1 MMISRMLAGAVVA
14 LALCG
19 AAQAQGHQAQGLHAP
34 GLGDCAWSNLSG
46 AERSRVIEAYQRDAS
61 TAETVLRAL
70 DPQIQAAAAHCMAY
84 RGTPASW
91 VQAATG
97 AEAIQAS
104 MAAALLHEKNL
115 DRKTLDAAW
124 TAAPADAKA
133 CIRAAAAKSLGLPRP
148 ACAHPKASAW
158 LLRRLGIPAGVSP
171 VGRHAYLYFTAK
183 AHTEYIDKRVAK
195 FAAGGAQPAKTEPE
209 GS

>member
-1 MMISRMLAGAVVA
+1 MISRMLAGAVVA

-19 AAQAQGHQAQGLHAP
+19 AAQAQGLHAQGHQAQ

-70 DPQIQAAAAHCMAY
+70 DPQIQAAAARCEAH
-84 RGTPASW
+84 RGTPAAW
-91 VQAATG
+91 VQIATG

-104 MAAALLHEKNL
+104 MAAALHQERGL
-115 DRKTLDAAW
+115 DRKALDAAW
-124 TAAPADAKA
+124 ASAPADAKA
-133 CIRAAAAKSLGLPRP
+133 CIRAAAAKSLGQPMP
-148 ACAHPKASAW
+148 ACAHPKTAIW
-158 LLRRLGIPAGVSP
+158 LLKRLGIASDASQP
-171 VGRHAYLYFTAK
+171 GRQAFLYFTAK
-183 AHTEYIDKRVAK
+183 AHTEYIDRRIAK
-195 FAAGGAQPAKTEPE
+195 FEAGGDRAPKTEPE